1 MKTALQELIEI
12 CNKDQVSFTEWFLD
26 NYKTYLEKEKEQI
39 MDAHFTGWCDAY
51 DYLDDDTSEPSQAID
66 YYNETYKQD

>member
-1 MKTALQELIEI
+1 MKQKTSMQELIDI

-26 NYKTYLEKEKEQI
+26 NYETYLEKEKEQI
-39 MDAHFTGWCDAY
+39 MLAFHYNVDSMY
-51 DYLDDDTSEPSQAID
+51 DDTTADELAEE